1 MHAKL
6 TIVRHGQS
14 EWNLA
19 NRFTGWS
26 MLVHA
31 RTTDVS
37 LSTVRAV
44 AQKSFEPDGYVCLRV
59 CVYAVDV
66 DLTERGITEAREAG
80 RLLAADGQQHDLVCT
95 STLRRAIRT
104 ACLVLSGTNQCW
116 VPLLKDVR
124 LNEQVCTGDP
134 SA

>member
-1 MHAKL
+1 MRACLCTLLMVQPALNFSPGGLLGRGSTEARWKLQRAPIAHCTEDEVHAKL

-66 DLTERGITEAREAG
+66 DLTERGITEIGRARVG
-80 RLLAADGQQHDLVCT
+80 
-95 STLRRAIRT
+95 
-104 ACLVLSGTNQCW
+104 
-116 VPLLKDVR
+116 
-124 LNEQVCTGDP
+124 
-134 SA
+134 